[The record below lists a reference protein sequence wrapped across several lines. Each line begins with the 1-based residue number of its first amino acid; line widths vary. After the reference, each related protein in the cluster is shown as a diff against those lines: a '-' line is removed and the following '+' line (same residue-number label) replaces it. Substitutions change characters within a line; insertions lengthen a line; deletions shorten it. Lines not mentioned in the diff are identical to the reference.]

1 MTHLDVE
8 LAQKG
13 DVKVLRLK
21 GFLDAHTHH
30 VFKSRLEECLSDGCV
45 RIAVDFGDLSYIGS
59 SGIEV
64 ILARV
69 QKLRDAGGDIV
80 LSAMSPRVYKVF
92 DLLGLPSF
100 FRILPTED
108 EAVASFRNS

>member
-8 LAQKG
+8 LGQQG
-13 DVKVLRLK
+13 DVKILRLK

-30 VFKSRLEECLSDGCV
+30 LFKGRLEECLSDGTV
-45 RIAVDFGDLSYIGS
+45 RIVVDFRELSYIGS

-69 QKLRDAGGDIV
+69 QGLRDAGGDIV

-100 FRILPTED
+100 FRILQTEA
-108 EAVASFRNS
+108 EAVEAFR

>member
-8 LAQKG
+8 LGQRG

-30 VFKSRLEECLSDGCV
+30 LFKARLEECLSDGTV
-45 RIAVDFGDLSYIGS
+45 RIVVDFKDLTYIGS

-69 QKLRDAGGDIV
+69 QRLRDAGGDIV
-80 LSAMSPRVYKVF
+80 LSAMSPRVFKVF

-100 FRILPTED
+100 FRILPSEE
-108 EAVASFRNS
+108 EAAESFR